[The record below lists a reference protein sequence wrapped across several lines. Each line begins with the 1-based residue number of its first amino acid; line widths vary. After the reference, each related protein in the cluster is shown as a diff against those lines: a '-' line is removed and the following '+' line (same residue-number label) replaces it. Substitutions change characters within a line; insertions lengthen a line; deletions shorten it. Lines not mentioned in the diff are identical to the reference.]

1 MEVVNVRG
9 YCGIGVENLK
19 TGMNLGTLWRSAFGL
34 GADFIFT
41 IGQRYRHTAS
51 DTVKAYRSIPLY
63 IYESFDDFYKNM
75 PYDCRL
81 LGIEITDK
89 AKRLE
94 TYVHPERAI
103 YLLGAEDI
111 GLTDKALNK
120 CHQILSFTSER
131 CLNVA
136 SAGTVVLY
144 DRQQKGI
151 T

>member
-1 MEVVNVRG
+1 MRG

-41 IGQRYRHTAS
+41 IGQRYKHTAS

-63 IYESFDDFYKNM
+63 AYDNFDEFYKNM

-81 LGIEITDK
+81 LGVEITEK

-103 YLLGAEDI
+103 YLLGAEDH
-111 GLTDKALNK
+111 GLTPKAIDK
-120 CHQILSFTSER
+120 CHQILRFTSER

-151 T
+151 A

>member
-1 MEVVNVRG
+1 MRG

-19 TGMNLGTLWRSAFGL
+19 TGMNLGTLWRSAYGL

-41 IGQRYRHTAS
+41 IGNRYKHTSS
-51 DTVKAYRSIPLY
+51 DTVKAYRSMPLY
-63 IYESFDDFYKNM
+63 AYDTFDEFYKNM

-81 LGIEITDK
+81 IGVELADK

-94 TYVHPERAI
+94 NYVHPERAI
-103 YLLGAEDI
+103 YLLGAEDS
-111 GLTDKALNK
+111 GLTSKAIKK
-120 CHQILSFTSER
+120 CHQLIEFTSER

-144 DRQQKGI
+144 DRQLKAI
-151 T
+151 R